1 MKLYEIT
8 GNLLELQARLDEENA
23 DKQCITDTIESL
35 QFNLEEKVDNCL
47 KLVKNYEADVNS
59 IDEEIRRLQLLKNG
73 KQTNIKNIKEYLKN
87 NLEAL
92 NKDKVETSLF
102 KVTVK
107 RNPPKVMILEEH
119 DVPAEYLKIKYEVD
133 KSELK
138 NALQDEEK
146 AKTLN
151 ELGITLV
158 QDTSLLIK

>member
-1 MKLYEIT
+1 MKLYAIT
-8 GNLLELQARLDEENA
+8 GKLLELQARLDEENT

-35 QFNLEEKVDNCL
+35 EFDLEEKVDNCL
-47 KLVKNYEADVNS
+47 KLVKNYEADVSS
-59 IDEEIRRLQLLKNG
+59 IDEEIKRLQALKKS
-73 KQTNIKNIKEYLKN
+73 KQTNIDNIKEYLKN

-102 KVTVK
+102 RVTVR
-107 RNPPKVMILEEH
+107 RNPARVMILEEH
-119 DVPAEYLKIKYEVD
+119 DVPAEYLKINYVID

-146 AKTLN
+146 AKALN
-151 ELGITLV
+151 ELGISLV